1 MTENKHASE
10 ETVEETAARIE
21 ADTATDSDTEKQGN
35 HVAVESTDEVDQAD
49 VVEDTQVSE
58 PAKPKRHITWSRVIA
73 YAVLPGLAFV
83 LALGAAFL
91 KFQDSA
97 VRDSNIARDESVQAA
112 KDSTIALLSYKPD
125 TVEQQLTD
133 ARDRLT
139 GEFRDQY
146 TSLTKNVVI
155 PGAKEKQ
162 ISAVANV
169 PEAASVSANPV
180 CALRWFRFTCHA
192 VVLVFVNQT
201 VVVGTGAPTDT
212 ASSVRIT
219 LDKIGDRWLISEFEP
234 V

>member
-125 TVEQQLTD
+125 TVEQQLTE

-169 PEAASVSANPV
+169 PEAASVSANPG
-180 CALRWFRFTCHA
+180 HA

>member
-58 PAKPKRHITWSRVIA
+58 PAKPKRHITWSRVI
-73 YAVLPGLAFV
+73 AFV